1 MFNIQIKSS
10 KNGYNYDNIARLVPV
25 PKQRYERYQRG
36 DIFNNYIIVY
46 LMPENMSTFATYLYL
61 LKMSRLN
68 DLYKAMETL
77 RKEGLPV
84 NEDLERKAN
93 EIEEEIIK
101 KEILP
106 ILTKSIEPALQPV
119 QRELVLVVDYIPGQP
134 ISVHLSRK
142 RNFTADMPDAKEIVV
157 DPEVAHDQRDS
168 KSTDDKDKIQR
179 GSARDMAV
187 FFPDGTIIAEKT
199 AVDTLMAT
207 VKKIGV
213 ARVRQVVEEYNLK
226 FCKVPVISNRRDAKY
241 GKSQKDLGNGWLLIT
256 HSNNPMKKK
265 FIEKVSQVLNLGIKV
280 TLNE

>member
-1 MFNIQIKSS
+1 MF
-10 KNGYNYDNIARLVPV
+10 
-25 PKQRYERYQRG
+25 
-36 DIFNNYIIVY
+36 IIN
-46 LMPENMSTFATYLYL
+46 LI
-61 LKMSRLN
+61 MSRLD

-84 NEDLERKAN
+84 NEDLEQKAN

-119 QRELVLVVDYIPGQP
+119 QRELVLVVDYMPGQP

-157 DPEVAHDQRDS
+157 DPEVTHLQHGSHTDE
-168 KSTDDKDKIQR
+168 DDKIHH
-179 GSARDMAV
+179 GPARDMVV
-187 FFPDGTIIAEKT
+187 FFPDGTMIAEKT
-199 AVDTLMAT
+199 AVNSLVKV

-213 ARVRQVVEEYNLK
+213 ARVRQVVEEYHLK

-241 GKSQKDLGNGWLLIT
+241 GKSQKDLGDGWLLIT
-256 HSNNPMKKK
+256 HSNNAMKKA
-265 FIEKVSQVLNLGIKV
+265 FIEKVSEVLHLGVKV